1 MIGAILE
8 ELVITDQVTV
18 SVDDDGIDY
27 GNGGGRIKKSFL
39 VATEVNRVN
48 DSRMRFA
55 RTTHWERYIFEIRW
69 WEGSCADVPPCLFF
83 VAVASGWGRESM
95 KHDPFLPAW
104 RHGSRCLARSIFEY
118 FGV

>member
-55 RTTHWERYIFEIRW
+55 RTTHWERYILEIRW

-95 KHDPFLPAW
+95 KT
-104 RHGSRCLARSIFEY
+104 
-118 FGV
+118 

>member
-1 MIGAILE
+1 MIGAILD

-18 SVDDDGIDY
+18 SMHDGMDY

-55 RTTHWERYIFEIRW
+55 WTTHWERYIFEIRW
-69 WEGSCADVPPCLFF
+69 WEHWEGSCADVPPCLFSCGCIW
-83 VAVASGWGRESM
+83 VGPRKYE
-95 KHDPFLPAW
+95 
-104 RHGSRCLARSIFEY
+104 I
-118 FGV
+118 